1 MAPLPKDSPAPHV
14 LLVNPWIHD
23 FAAYDFWA
31 KPLGL
36 LSLAGILRH
45 HGLRVSVIDC
55 LDRFHPYGPQTDT
68 GRRQGRGPYLKTPIA
83 KPAVFSDI
91 RRTYSR
97 YGILPEW
104 FRSDLS
110 RLPRPDVVMVTSLM
124 TYWYPGVIET
134 IDEIRT
140 ALHDV
145 PVILGGVYATL
156 NTEHARNHSGA
167 DRVVGGTAEG
177 RILGL
182 VSEITGYRVAPRF
195 DPADMDS
202 WPLPALDLL
211 HRVPFLP
218 MLTGRGCPFSCD
230 YCAAGRLNPNWQR
243 RSPGKVAE
251 EIRYWHRNCGI
262 RDVAFYDDALLV
274 DAEAHLIP
282 ICEQVI
288 RETTGLRFH
297 TPNALHLRFITA
309 SVARMMKRTGFS
321 TIRLGLET
329 LGFREDRPLD
339 KKVSEDDFQAAVSHL
354 KAAGFE
360 SGQLGAYILAGL
372 PGQSVAEIEDAI
384 RLARV
389 SGVTPVLAHYSPIP
403 GTRLW
408 AAACKASRY
417 DLAADPITTN
427 NAVFP
432 CLNQGFSW
440 EVLTRL
446 KRLARGEIP

>member
-1 MAPLPKDSPAPHV
+1 MPAPPSDSTSPHI

-36 LSLAGILRH
+36 LSLAGILRQ

-55 LDRFHPYGPQTDT
+55 LDRFHPAGPQTDT

-91 RRTYSR
+91 HRTFSR

-104 FRSDLS
+104 FRNDLS
-110 RLPRPDVVMVTSLM
+110 RLPRPDLVLVTSLM

-134 IDEIRT
+134 IGEIRR
-140 ALHDV
+140 LLPDV

-156 NTEHARNHSGA
+156 NTEHAINHSGA
-167 DRVVGGTAEG
+167 DRVVAGRAED

-182 VSEITGYRVAPRF
+182 VSEITGIGVTPRF
-195 DPADMDS
+195 DPKDMDT
-202 WPLPALDLL
+202 WPFPALDLL
-211 HRVPFLP
+211 HRVAYLP
-218 MLTGRGCPFSCD
+218 LLTGRGCPFSCD
-230 YCAAGRLNPNWQR
+230 YCAAKQLNPDWQR
-243 RSPGKVAE
+243 RSPDTVVE
-251 EIRYWHRNCGI
+251 EIRYWHRRFGI

-288 RETTGLRFH
+288 REMTTLRFH

-309 SVARMMKRTGFS
+309 PVARLMKRAGFA

-329 LGFREDRPLD
+329 MGFREDRPLD
-339 KKVSEDDFQAAVSHL
+339 RKVSEEEFSAAVSHL
-354 KAAGFE
+354 KAAGFD

-372 PGQSVAEIEDAI
+372 PGQAVADIENAI
-384 RLARV
+384 RLARD
-389 SGVTPVLAHYSPIP
+389 SGVTPVLAHYTPIP
-403 GTRLW
+403 GTPLW

-432 CLNQGFSW
+432 CLSQGFSW